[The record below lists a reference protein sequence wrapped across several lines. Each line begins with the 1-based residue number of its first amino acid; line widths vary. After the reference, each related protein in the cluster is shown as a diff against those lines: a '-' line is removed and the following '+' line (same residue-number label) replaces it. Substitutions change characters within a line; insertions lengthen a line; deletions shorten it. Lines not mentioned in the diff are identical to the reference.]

1 MFVFCL
7 SLWWLTRA
15 EHPQDSPLPGFL
27 HKSLPRWVVYMQKLS
42 TPHHLQDVH
51 WLMGNSFV
59 CAMLKTDGMP
69 ILSCL
74 SLQLL
79 WTISGHYNSLA
90 EKQSPILCSYRMP
103 IPMSSCPL
111 SFFLYSPPGTV
122 AKFEKLDISVSP
134 GGTNQEKQVF
144 SVFLVMYLECLPQP
158 RECV

>member
-1 MFVFCL
+1 ML
-7 SLWWLTRA
+7 SSAASLWWRQSRTSQRL
-15 EHPQDSPLPGFL
+15 SLPDFL
-27 HKSLPRWVVYMQKLS
+27 HTKSLPRWVVYAKGL
-42 TPHHLQDVH
+42 TPHHFARCPLAH
-51 WLMGNSFV
+51 GNSFV

-122 AKFEKLDISVSP
+122 ANLA
-134 GGTNQEKQVF
+134 
-144 SVFLVMYLECLPQP
+144 
-158 RECV
+158 